1 MGRRRH
7 LSGVR
12 QGFQDRLLGWAMDGN
27 RKSMF
32 GLYLRFHLSF
42 LACVLIPY
50 IYLKSFHF
58 WFWEIS
64 FFFFHDIYFGAVL
77 DELNLIELATSFYL
91 GKNSE
96 YVGL

>member
-32 GLYLRFHLSF
+32 GLYLRFHLFF

-50 IYLKSFHF
+50 IYLSHF
-58 WFWEIS
+58 IS
-64 FFFFHDIYFGAVL
+64 GFGRFLFFPRYLLWNGTRR
-77 DELNLIELATSFYL
+77 IELD
-91 GKNSE
+91 
-96 YVGL
+96 

>member
-32 GLYLRFHLSF
+32 GLYLRFHLFF

-50 IYLKSFHF
+50 IYLSHF
-58 WFWEIS
+58 IS
-64 FFFFHDIYFGAVL
+64 GFGRFLFFFHDIYFGAVL